1 MNEHLQLPCG
11 SQKKPFGPLLQV
23 MIGGWIKVTRV
34 VLNAYFRTQKSAR
47 VE

>member
-1 MNEHLQLPCG
+1 MNEHLQLPSG
-11 SQKKPFGPLLQV
+11 SHKKPFGPLLEV
-23 MIGGWIKVTRV
+23 MIGAWTKVTRV